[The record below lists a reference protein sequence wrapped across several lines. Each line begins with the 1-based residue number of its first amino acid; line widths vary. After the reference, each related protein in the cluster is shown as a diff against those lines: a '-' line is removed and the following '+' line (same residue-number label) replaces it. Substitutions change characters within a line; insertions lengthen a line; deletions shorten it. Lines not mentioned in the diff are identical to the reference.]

1 MVRAF
6 YTLIFTLIQPI
17 VCMRLFW
24 RSIKAPAYRHRMLE
38 RYGLYFNYRL
48 NNKPTIW
55 VHAVSVGETIAAVP
69 MVRELQLRYPDCS
82 LLVTTTTPTGSQQVR
97 KLFRGSVEHVYAPY
111 DLPLCLAGFFA
122 RYQPVIAIV
131 METELWPN
139 MVAACARRHIP
150 LVVANARL
158 SERSAKGY
166 EKFSPLTRPM
176 FERLSCVVAQN
187 DTDAQ
192 RFIDVGVKPQN
203 LIVSGSIK
211 FDIAIDDATRTK
223 SVELYKRWHAYHSTV
238 IIAASTHEGEDEML
252 IRAFNTLRSEH
263 ADILLVLVPRHPERF
278 NSVAKLAL
286 DYGLVISRRSNKDLV
301 TAETNV
307 VIADTMGEMMTLLG
321 GSDIAFVGG
330 SLVPHG
336 GHNVLEPALWQLPVV
351 SGQHMFN
358 FLQIS
363 ELLAAEGGLAKVD
376 DEIELTHQL
385 NHMLLD
391 DDYRKIMGRQAYKVV
406 EENKGAL
413 VKLLD
418 AIGSQIKLKH

>member
-17 VCMRLFW
+17 VWMRLLW
-24 RSIKAPAYRHRMLE
+24 RSIQAPAYRHRMLE

-150 LVVANARL
+150 VVVANARL

-187 DTDAQ
+187 DTDGQ

-211 FDIAIDDATRTK
+211 FDIDIDDATRTR
-223 SVELYKRWHAYHSTV
+223 SLELYKRWHAYHSLV
-238 IIAASTHEGEDEML
+238 VIAASTHEGEDEML
-252 IRAFNTLRSEH
+252 IRAFNTLRGEH
-263 ADILLVLVPRHPERF
+263 PDLLLVLVPRHPERF
-278 NSVAKLAL
+278 DSVAKLAL

-358 FLQIS
+358 FMQIA
-363 ELLAAEGGLAKVD
+363 ELLATEGGLAKVD

-385 NHMLLD
+385 NHMILD